1 MTSSFL
7 HTLLGLLLLGEA
19 AESRVRLPWFQS
31 PPGLCDLVSHRKPL
45 PPLISL
51 FKKWEL
57 KYLPHKA
64 VRLSELKGKK
74 SPLVFFPVCRAGWM
88 LASWFTTEMA
98 GIISMCDDVCESA
111 WSI

>member
-64 VRLSELKGKK
+64 VRLSELKEKK
-74 SPLVFFPVCRAGWM
+74 ISISFFSSLQGW
-88 LASWFTTEMA
+88 L
-98 GIISMCDDVCESA
+98 DVSLMVYNRNGRYH
-111 WSI
+111 